1 MKMFVRE
8 FLQTK
13 NILLNLK
20 ALNKK
25 FIHLE
30 SVKFFANQTFVME
43 DKDLKVKTKFDENHF
58 ELSLKSG
65 EQKLE
70 KKFPNIWLR
79 DNCTC
84 SQCYN
89 KITSEIEIDIGKLSL
104 NPKAKYIFHEKN
116 SLEITCN
123 IFYHNNRISSL

>member
-1 MKMFVRE
+1 MKTFVRQ

-13 NILLNLK
+13 NLLLNLK
-20 ALNKK
+20 TANKN

-30 SVKFFANQTFVME
+30 NVNYFKSKTFAME
-43 DKDLKVKTKFDENHF
+43 EKDLKVKTKFEETHF
-58 ELSLKSG
+58 ELFLKSG
-65 EQKLE
+65 DQKLE

-104 NPKAKYIFHEKN
+104 NPKAKHIFHEKN

-123 IFYHNNRISSL
+123 FILSHFNT

>member
-1 MKMFVRE
+1 MRE
-8 FLQTK
+8 FIQTK
-13 NILLNLK
+13 NLLLNLK
-20 ALNKK
+20 AVNKN

-30 SVKFFANQTFVME
+30 NVKFFANKTFAME
-43 DKDLKVKTKFDENHF
+43 DKDLKVKTKFEENHI
-58 ELSLKSG
+58 ELSLNWKSG
-65 EQKLE
+65 DNKLE

-104 NPKAKYIFHEKN
+104 NPKAKDIFHEKN

-123 IFYHNNRISSL
+123 FNHLNKILIL